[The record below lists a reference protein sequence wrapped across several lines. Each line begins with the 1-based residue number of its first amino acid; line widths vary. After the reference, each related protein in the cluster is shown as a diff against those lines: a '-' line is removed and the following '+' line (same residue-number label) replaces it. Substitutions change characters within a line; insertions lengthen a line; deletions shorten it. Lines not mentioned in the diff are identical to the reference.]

1 MKGGRRSRSGFFLA
15 AFVMF
20 CIGVGVG
27 WWLHGGAPEPA
38 GDFNEAAAADGDGG
52 VRLQPDSVTSHAPAP
67 EPPGVPAPVATVGR
81 HNAESPA
88 EAGPHLDAVDE
99 LHDKHLEL
107 PVDGVKVDSFKGS
120 FTEKRGGTRA
130 HEAADMLA
138 PRNTPVHAVE
148 DGKIVKLFLSK
159 AGGITIYQ
167 FDPTEHYCYYYAHLE
182 RYADGL
188 KEGQIVRKGDVIGYV
203 GTTGNAPP
211 ATPHLHFAIFQL
223 TPDRHWWQGTPIDP
237 YPIFKE

>member
-1 MKGGRRSRSGFFLA
+1 MKGSRRSASALFIV
-15 AFVMF
+15 AFMMF
-20 CIGVGVG
+20 CAGIGVG

-38 GDFNEAAAADGDGG
+38 SDFNEAVATDHDP
-52 VRLQPDSVTSHAPAP
+52 VDVPEKPAP
-67 EPPGVPAPVATVGR
+67 TVNLDGPAKAEPHRDPDVPAPVATI
-81 HNAESPA
+81 
-88 EAGPHLDAVDE
+88 GPIDAADE
-99 LHDKHLEL
+99 LHEKHLQL

-138 PRNTPVHAVE
+138 PRDTPIHAVE

-167 FDPTEHYCYYYAHLE
+167 FDPSEHYCYYYAHLE

-188 KEGQIVRKGDVIGYV
+188 KEGQIVKKGDVIGYV

-211 ATPHLHFAIFQL
+211 GTPHLHFAIFQL
-223 TPDRHWWQGTPIDP
+223 GADHKWWQGTPIDP
-237 YPIFKE
+237 YPIFK